1 MQVSHQAS
9 TEGARRLQQGPPR
22 DEGRASRK
30 DSRERG
36 ALRGVRWAFPANLA
50 SVAARWKRIDR
61 VSNRGEE
68 LPPVSLYNIGDSYV
82 VEDRNR
88 RVSVTHYQ
96 GMEMI
101 DAEIVE
107 LHARIP
113 AAFAENTGAEGGI
126 MLVVERATKKEERR
140 RC

>member
-1 MQVSHQAS
+1 MERIVGSVGRYG
-9 TEGARRLQQGPPR
+9 EFDGAFLPTR
-22 DEGRASRK
+22 
-30 DSRERG
+30 
-36 ALRGVRWAFPANLA
+36 V
-50 SVAARWKRIDR
+50 SVAARWKRVDR
-61 VSNRGEE
+61 ASNRGEE
-68 LPPVSLYNIGDSYV
+68 LPQVSLYNIGDSYV
-82 VEDRNR
+82 VEERNH

-107 LHARIP
+107 LNARIP
-113 AAFAENTGAEGGI
+113 AAFAENAGAEGGI

>member
-1 MQVSHQAS
+1 M
-9 TEGARRLQQGPPR
+9 
-22 DEGRASRK
+22 
-30 DSRERG
+30 
-36 ALRGVRWAFPANLA
+36 
-50 SVAARWKRIDR
+50 
-61 VSNRGEE
+61 
-68 LPPVSLYNIGDSYV
+68 
-82 VEDRNR
+82 
-88 RVSVTHYQ
+88 SVTHYQ